1 MDEKSKREPHTEL
14 FSKLREAQNGNQAAF
29 EDLLSR
35 YMPLIRSLADRFA
48 RSCGQVNDRED
59 LQQTAI
65 IAFLHAVERYDAEK
79 PNVASFGTYATYCI
93 KNAMISETRSM
104 KRRDHIILLEDN
116 ELADAEDVEGN
127 PADRLIEEE
136 DFQALANSIRSAL
149 SPYENRI
156 WWLYLSGRTAREI
169 AEQMNK
175 DEKSVHNAIFRI
187 RRKLRAI
194 IPTP

>member
-1 MDEKSKREPHTEL
+1 MNEKIKKTSDAEL
-14 FSKLREAQNGNQAAF
+14 ASKLRDAQNGDQAAF
-29 EDLLSR
+29 EDLLNR
-35 YMPLIRSLADRFA
+35 YMPLIHSLANRFS
-48 RSCGQVNDRED
+48 RSYECTNDRED

-79 PNVASFGTYATYCI
+79 SNAAGFGTYLTYCI

-104 KRRDHIILLEDN
+104 KKRDHVILLEDN
-116 ELADAEDVEGN
+116 ELAAAEDTASN
-127 PADRLIEEE
+127 PVDQLIEEE
-136 DFQALANSIRSAL
+136 DYQALSASIRRAL

-156 WWLYLSGRTAREI
+156 WWLYLSGRTAGEI

-194 IPTP
+194 IPMP